1 MPVASTRVA
10 GNASFVQLQN
20 CLVTMLSFFSGWC
33 SVTIFLTDSGGT
45 VTQHGYNFL
54 AVDGFPFFGGS
65 EFGGYGHSNYGG
77 NFTAVTQHDGNFLA
91 VDGFWFFDGNEFGG
105 YGNSNYDG
113 TFTAVTQHDGNLPA
127 ADGFRF
133 LGAASKW
140 PYAKHIPGTEEK
152 AETTIFYF
160 LNLS

>member
-1 MPVASTRVA
+1 M
-10 GNASFVQLQN
+10 
-20 CLVTMLSFFSGWC
+20 
-33 SVTIFLTDSGGT
+33 
-45 VTQHGYNFL
+45 
-54 AVDGFPFFGGS
+54 AVDGFPFFDGS
-65 EFGGYGHSNYGG
+65 GCGGYGNSNYGG

-91 VDGFWFFDGNEFGG
+91 VDGFSFFDGNEFGG